1 MADATRLAYSPA
13 MSAAA
18 PDVEALAKRF
28 LDLWQEQVA
37 ASVADPALADWLARF
52 LAAPGTAGPTAGP
65 TVGPMAGS
73 TSGMTPDAAAFAD
86 VFAAMARR
94 SPAAAAPCG
103 AGDDRV
109 DELAGRLAECE
120 KRLAALERGARS
132 AGGTSRKRPR
142 KRRP

>member
-1 MADATRLAYSPA
+1 
-13 MSAAA
+13 MSGDA
-18 PDVEALAKRF
+18 PDLEALAKRF

-52 LAAPGTAGPTAGP
+52 LAAPGTAGPPAGP
-65 TVGPMAGS
+65 

-94 SPAAAAPCG
+94 SPAAAAPCRP
-103 AGDDRV
+103 GDDRM

-120 KRLAALERGARS
+120 KRLAALERGAGG
-132 AGGTSRKRPR
+132 AGRTPRKRPG
-142 KRRP
+142 KRGP

>member
-1 MADATRLAYSPA
+1 MAGATRLAYSLA
-13 MSAAA
+13 MSGDA
-18 PDVEALAKRF
+18 PDLEALAKRF
-28 LDLWQEQVA
+28 LDLWQDQVA

-52 LAAPGTAGPTAGP
+52 LAAPGHIGPTAGP
-65 TVGPMAGS
+65 MAAP

-109 DELAGRLAECE
+109 DQLAGRLAECE
-120 KRLAALERGARS
+120 KRLAALERAAHG
-132 AGGTSRKRPR
+132 AGGKPRKRPG
-142 KRRP
+142 KRGA